1 MHLFI
6 KSAAM
11 FEPNYVL
18 MCLRLAADCR
28 NFAADVPEPDLRV
41 HFLHMASM
49 WVELADQPRVL
60 H

>member
-28 NFAADVPEPDLRV
+28 NFAADVPEPDLRRTSSIWP
-41 HFLHMASM
+41 ACG
-49 WVELADQPRVL
+49 WN
-60 H
+60 